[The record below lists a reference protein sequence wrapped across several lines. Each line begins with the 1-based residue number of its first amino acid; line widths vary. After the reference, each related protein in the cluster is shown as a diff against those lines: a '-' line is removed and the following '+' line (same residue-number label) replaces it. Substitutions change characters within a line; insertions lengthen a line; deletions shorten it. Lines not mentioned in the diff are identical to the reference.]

1 VLIALLGIYGA
12 VCIAGWCAL
21 ILGARCDDC

>member
-1 VLIALLGIYGA
+1 VLIALLALSGA
-12 VCIAGWCAL
+12 AAVFGLCAL